1 VSIGADKDGRIDQ
14 ADLASKLAMYA
25 SRPLRIGSFS
35 AASNVTGLISD
46 VDGITTLLHR
56 HGALAFWDYA
66 AAGPYLPIDMNPDG
80 DKDSMLRNK
89 DAIFLSPHK
98 FKRRVPCN
106 PGGGTID
113 FVSPTSHHY
122 TSNIVEREEGGTPAI
137 IETIR
142 AGLVFQLKDRV
153 GASNI
158 ERLESDF
165 VRRAIT
171 RWRRNTQIRIL
182 GNLVA
187 DRLSIVSF
195 IVQYSEGILHHGF
208 VSTLLN
214 DLFGIQSRGGCSC
227 AGPYGHALLGIGED
241 DSRKLADAISAGY
254 KGLSP
259 GWVRLNFNYFIS
271 ETVFKYLLDAVDFVA
286 NHGHAFLPHYRFDMM
301 TGHWIHRRSKHD
313 DVRLDAL
320 PYASVRSKHR
330 SKQDCFVMSSG
341 LLAGHIAAAHRLVPA
356 APSTTSILTS
366 HDLVTIT
373 FDNVD
378 PFPVPGDTHCVAA
391 RSL

>member
-1 VSIGADKDGRIDQ
+1 MQSRRWHHRLCFTHVAPLHLQHRRKGR
-14 ADLASKLAMYA
+14 
-25 SRPLRIGSFS
+25 
-35 AASNVTGLISD
+35 
-46 VDGITTLLHR
+46 
-56 HGALAFWDYA
+56 
-66 AAGPYLPIDMNPDG
+66 
-80 DKDSMLRNK
+80 
-89 DAIFLSPHK
+89 
-98 FKRRVPCN
+98 
-106 PGGGTID
+106 GGHA
-113 FVSPTSHHY
+113 SHHRDY
-122 TSNIVEREEGGTPAI
+122 SRGFGVSAQGQGRGIQH
-137 IETIR
+137 R
-142 AGLVFQLKDRV
+142 A
-153 GASNI
+153 
-158 ERLESDF
+158 
-165 VRRAIT
+165 
-171 RWRRNTQIRIL
+171 IRIL